1 MTVIATSSSLGLAA
15 KLSRLLSRD
24 LLVAEERVFPDGEK
38 YLRIPRKLE
47 GDVVLVHSLHQPQ
60 DERFVQLLLAVDAVK
75 GAGATRLA
83 VVVPYFAYARQD
95 KRFLEGEPVSVGTLL
110 KAVEAAGAD
119 ALVVVDIHKPSS
131 LDEWLTIPHRNVL
144 PIKELVGYFR
154 GKLLDPVVLAPDKG
168 ALHRAQLAA
177 QLLGAECDYLEKSRD
192 RVTGEVR
199 IAPKNVNVSGRDV
212 LFVDD
217 IISTGGTLAAAAK
230 EVLTLGARRVYAACT
245 HALLVS
251 GALDKL
257 YAAGI
262 EEVVATDTVPSPVSK
277 VSVAESVAEAAREVL
292 S

>member
-1 MTVIATSSSLGLAA
+1 VTVIATSSSLGLAA
-15 KLSRLLSRD
+15 KLSRLLSRE
-24 LLVAEERVFPDGEK
+24 LLVADEKVFPDGEK

-47 GDVVLVHSLHQPQ
+47 GDVILVHSLHQPQ
-60 DERFVQLLLAVDAVK
+60 DERFLQLLLAVDAAK
-75 GAGATRLA
+75 GAGASRLA

-95 KRFLEGEPVSVGTLL
+95 KRFLEGEPVSVGALL
-110 KAVEAAGAD
+110 RAVEAAGAD

-144 PIKELVGYFR
+144 PIKELVGYFQ
-154 GKLLDPVVLAPDKG
+154 GKLRDPIVLAPDKG
-168 ALHRAQLAA
+168 AFHRAQLAA
-177 QLLGAECDYLEKSRD
+177 QSLGAECDYLEKSRD

-199 IAPKNVNVSGRDV
+199 IAPKSVNVDGKDV

-251 GALDKL
+251 SALDKL

-277 VSVAESVAEAAREVL
+277 VSVAKSVAEATREVL

>member
-1 MTVIATSSSLGLAA
+1 VTVIATSSSLGLAA

-24 LLVAEERVFPDGEK
+24 LLVAEEKVFPDGEK

-60 DERFVQLLLAVDAVK
+60 DERFVQLLLAVDAAK
-75 GAGATRLA
+75 GAGASRLA

-95 KRFLEGEPVSVGTLL
+95 KRFLEGEPVSVGALL

-131 LDEWLTIPHRNVL
+131 LDEWLTIPHRNVI
-144 PIKELVGYFR
+144 PIKELVSYFQ
-154 GKLLDPVVLAPDKG
+154 GKLRDPAVLAPDKG
-168 ALHRAQLAA
+168 AFHRAQLAA
-177 QLLGAECDYLEKSRD
+177 QSLGAECDYLEKSRD

-212 LFVDD
+212 LFIDD

-230 EVLTLGARRVYAACT
+230 EVLALGARRVYAACT

-251 GALDKL
+251 SALDKL

-262 EEVVATDTVPSPVSK
+262 EEVIATDTVPSPVSK
-277 VSVAESVAEAAREVL
+277 VSIAESVAEATREVL

>member
-15 KLSRLLSRD
+15 KLSLLLSRE
-24 LLVAEERVFPDGEK
+24 LLIAEEKVFPDGER

-47 GDVVLVHSLHQPQ
+47 GDVILVHSLYQPQ

-75 GAGATRLA
+75 GAGASRLA
-83 VVVPYFAYARQD
+83 AVVPYFAYARQD
-95 KRFLEGEPVSVGTLL
+95 KRFLEGEPVSVGVLL

-144 PIKELVGYFR
+144 PIRELVGYFQ
-154 GKLLDPVVLAPDKG
+154 GKLRDPVVLAPDKG
-168 ALHRAQLAA
+168 AFHRAQLAA

-199 IAPKNVNVSGRDV
+199 IAPKSINVGGRDV
-212 LFVDD
+212 LFIDD

-230 EVLTLGARRVYAACT
+230 EVLALGARRVYAACT

-251 GALDKL
+251 SALDKL

>member
-1 MTVIATSSSLGLAA
+1 MAA

-257 YAAGI
+257 YAAGV

>member
-1 MTVIATSSSLGLAA
+1 LAA

-24 LLVAEERVFPDGEK
+24 LLVAEEKVFPDGEK

-168 ALHRAQLAA
+168 AFHRAQLAA

-217 IISTGGTLAAAAK
+217 VISTGGTLAAAAK

-277 VSVAESVAEAAREVL
+277 VSVAESVAEAARVVL

>member
-1 MTVIATSSSLGLAA
+1 MAA

-119 ALVVVDIHKPSS
+119 VLVVVDIHKPSS

>member
-15 KLSRLLSRD
+15 KLSRLLSRE
-24 LLVAEERVFPDGEK
+24 LLVADEKVFPDGEK

-47 GDVVLVHSLHQPQ
+47 GDVILVHSLHQPQ
-60 DERFVQLLLAVDAVK
+60 DERFLQLLLAVDAAK
-75 GAGATRLA
+75 GAGASRLA

-95 KRFLEGEPVSVGTLL
+95 KRFLEGEPVSVGALL
-110 KAVEAAGAD
+110 RAVEAAGAD
-119 ALVVVDIHKPSS
+119 ALVVVDIHRPSS

-144 PIKELVGYFR
+144 PIKELVGYFQ
-154 GKLLDPVVLAPDKG
+154 GKLRDPIVLAPDKG
-168 ALHRAQLAA
+168 AFHRAQLAA
-177 QLLGAECDYLEKSRD
+177 QSLGAECDYLEKSRD

-199 IAPKNVNVSGRDV
+199 IAPKSVNVDGKDV

-251 GALDKL
+251 SALDKL

-277 VSVAESVAEAAREVL
+277 VSVAKSVAEATREVL

>member
-1 MTVIATSSSLGLAA
+1 
-15 KLSRLLSRD
+15 
-24 LLVAEERVFPDGEK
+24 
-38 YLRIPRKLE
+38 
-47 GDVVLVHSLHQPQ
+47 
-60 DERFVQLLLAVDAVK
+60 
-75 GAGATRLA
+75 
-83 VVVPYFAYARQD
+83 VVPYFAYARQD

-212 LFVDD
+212 LFIDD

-257 YAAGI
+257 YAAGV

>member
-1 MTVIATSSSLGLAA
+1 MTVIATRSSLGLAA

-95 KRFLEGEPVSVGTLL
+95 KRFLEGAPVSVGTLL

>member
-1 MTVIATSSSLGLAA
+1 VTVIATSSSLGLAA

-199 IAPKNVNVSGRDV
+199 IAPKNVNVGGRDV
-212 LFVDD
+212 LFIDD

-230 EVLTLGARRVYAACT
+230 EALTLGARRVYAACT

-257 YAAGI
+257 YGAGI

>member
-1 MTVIATSSSLGLAA
+1 LAA
-15 KLSRLLSRD
+15 KLSRLLSRE
-24 LLVAEERVFPDGEK
+24 LLVADEKVFPDGEK

-47 GDVVLVHSLHQPQ
+47 GDVILVHSLHQPQ
-60 DERFVQLLLAVDAVK
+60 DERFLQLLLAVDAAK
-75 GAGATRLA
+75 GAGASRLA

-95 KRFLEGEPVSVGTLL
+95 KRFLEGEPVSVGALL
-110 KAVEAAGAD
+110 RAVEAAGAD
-119 ALVVVDIHKPSS
+119 ALVVVDIHRPSS

-144 PIKELVGYFR
+144 PIKELVGYFQ
-154 GKLLDPVVLAPDKG
+154 GKLRDPIVLAPDKG
-168 ALHRAQLAA
+168 AFHRAQLAA
-177 QLLGAECDYLEKSRD
+177 QSLGAECDYLEKSRD

-199 IAPKNVNVSGRDV
+199 IAPKSVNVDGKDV

-251 GALDKL
+251 SALDKL

-277 VSVAESVAEAAREVL
+277 VSVAKSVAQATREVL

>member
-1 MTVIATSSSLGLAA
+1 VTVIATSSSLGLAA
-15 KLSRLLSRD
+15 KLSRLLSRE
-24 LLVAEERVFPDGEK
+24 LLVADEKVFPDGEK

-47 GDVVLVHSLHQPQ
+47 GDVILVHSLHQPQ
-60 DERFVQLLLAVDAVK
+60 DERFLQLLLAVDAAK
-75 GAGATRLA
+75 GAGASRLA

-95 KRFLEGEPVSVGTLL
+95 KRFLEGEPVSVGALL
-110 KAVEAAGAD
+110 RAVEAAGAD
-119 ALVVVDIHKPSS
+119 ALVVVDIHRPSS

-144 PIKELVGYFR
+144 PIKELVGYFQ
-154 GKLLDPVVLAPDKG
+154 GKLRDPIVLAPDKG
-168 ALHRAQLAA
+168 AFHRAQLAA
-177 QLLGAECDYLEKSRD
+177 QSLGAECDYLEKSRD

-199 IAPKNVNVSGRDV
+199 IAPKSVNVDGKDV

-251 GALDKL
+251 SALDKL

-277 VSVAESVAEAAREVL
+277 VSVAKSVAEATREVL

>member
-1 MTVIATSSSLGLAA
+1 MAA

-24 LLVAEERVFPDGEK
+24 LLVAEEKVFPDGEK

-168 ALHRAQLAA
+168 AFHRAQLAA

-217 IISTGGTLAAAAK
+217 VISTGGTLAAAAK

-277 VSVAESVAEAAREVL
+277 VSVAESVAEAARVVL

>member
-1 MTVIATSSSLGLAA
+1 MAA

>member
-1 MTVIATSSSLGLAA
+1 LAA
-15 KLSRLLSRD
+15 KLSRLLSRE
-24 LLVAEERVFPDGEK
+24 LLVADEKVFPDGEK

-47 GDVVLVHSLHQPQ
+47 GDVILVHSLHQPQ
-60 DERFVQLLLAVDAVK
+60 DERFLQLLLAVDAAK
-75 GAGATRLA
+75 GAGASRLA

-95 KRFLEGEPVSVGTLL
+95 KRFLEGEPVSVGALL
-110 KAVEAAGAD
+110 RAVEAAGAD

-144 PIKELVGYFR
+144 PIKELVGYFQ
-154 GKLLDPVVLAPDKG
+154 GKLRDPIVLAPDKG
-168 ALHRAQLAA
+168 AFHRAQLAA
-177 QLLGAECDYLEKSRD
+177 QSLGAECDYLEKSRD

-199 IAPKNVNVSGRDV
+199 IAPKSVNVDGKDV

-251 GALDKL
+251 SALDKL

-277 VSVAESVAEAAREVL
+277 VSVAKSVAEATREVL

>member
-15 KLSRLLSRD
+15 KLSRLLSRE
-24 LLVAEERVFPDGEK
+24 LLVADEKVFPDGEK

-47 GDVVLVHSLHQPQ
+47 GDVILVHSLHQPQ
-60 DERFVQLLLAVDAVK
+60 DERFLQLLLAVDAAK
-75 GAGATRLA
+75 GAGASRLA

-95 KRFLEGEPVSVGTLL
+95 KRFLEGEPVSVGALL
-110 KAVEAAGAD
+110 RAVEAAGAD

-144 PIKELVGYFR
+144 PIKELVGYFQ
-154 GKLLDPVVLAPDKG
+154 GKLRDPIVLAPDKG
-168 ALHRAQLAA
+168 AFHRAQLAA
-177 QLLGAECDYLEKSRD
+177 QSLGAECDYLEKSRD

-199 IAPKNVNVSGRDV
+199 IAPKSVNVDGKDV

-251 GALDKL
+251 SALDKL

-277 VSVAESVAEAAREVL
+277 VSVAKSVAEATREVL

>member
-1 MTVIATSSSLGLAA
+1 LAA

-144 PIKELVGYFR
+144 PIKELVDYFR

-177 QLLGAECDYLEKSRD
+177 QLLGAVCDYLEKSRD

>member
-15 KLSRLLSRD
+15 KLSRLLSKD